1 MSKTN
6 FEFLDALG
14 QIARDKGISV
24 DTLLDAL
31 ANALVAAYKRRP
43 DAAEEAVV
51 TIDPDSGEIRVY
63 GQELNEDGEVVREW
77 DDTPDDFGRIAAQT
91 AKQVIL
97 QRIREVERDMKYEEY
112 AGREGDIVTGIVQQ
126 TDNRYTLLDLGKVE
140 ALLPQAEQVSYE
152 RYEHGARL
160 KAYIVEV
167 RKTTKG
173 PQIVVSRTHPGL
185 IKRLFELEVPEI
197 GSGVVEIKA
206 AAREPG
212 HRTKIAVWSND
223 PNVDPVGAC
232 VGARGSRVRMV
243 TNELR
248 GERVDVVP
256 FSDDPVELIQNALAP
271 ARVREVRL
279 DEETGT
285 ATVIVSDFQ
294 LSLAIGKEGQNARL
308 AARLTGWR
316 IDIKSETQLA
326 EEEAGYGDQEWAEG
340 EWVEDE
346 GGELVWKPAE
356 GGEAMSAEEWSHQAE
371 ETGDPAA
378 AAAPAAGRRSR
389 RRVRRRRRGGSRR
402 GGARRGHRSDGRSDG
417 RCDRRRP
424 RHSPGTDL
432 CRLPDGPAGR
442 RADPGRTERSGRA
455 DRRSL
460 RTGAWGLALLGIVG
474 LPGSCRAQAW
484 IRSGLRHGDRRC
496 GGRAL
501 SGRPGGGVGAGD
513 TRCARIR
520 GWATRWAR
528 RRTKDE
534 ENHLPKKI
542 RVYELAKELGLTN
555 KEGLELALSLGIGV
569 KSHSSSIEDAQAD
582 RVRRKADADG
592 LRRPVQPEEPAPAK
606 KAAKATKAAEAVPA
620 AARRRAGQRRP
631 SRRPRP
637 RRWPHRA
644 VPPPASP
651 RSRRR
656 RPARWRLRRRPHP
669 RRPVRPQRFRFARL
683 A

>member
-24 DTLLDAL
+24 ETLLDAL
-31 ANALVAAYKRRP
+31 ANALVAAYKRSP
-43 DAAEEAVV
+43 DSAEEAVV
-51 TIDPDSGEIRVY
+51 TIDPESGEIRVY
-63 GQELNEDGEVVREW
+63 GQELDDEGNVVREW

-97 QRIREVERDMKYEEY
+97 QRIREVERDLKYEEY

-173 PQIVVSRTHPGL
+173 PQIVVSRSHPGL

-197 GSGVVEIKA
+197 SSGAVEIKA

-223 PNVDPVGAC
+223 PNIDPVGAC

-256 FSDDPVELIQNALAP
+256 FSDDPVELIQSALAP

-279 DEETGT
+279 DDQTGT
-285 ATVIVSDFQ
+285 ATVVVSDYQ

-326 EEEAGYGDQEWAEG
+326 EEEAGYNGEEWAEG
-340 EWVEDE
+340 EWVENE
-346 GGELVWKPAE
+346 AGEMVWQPAE
-356 GGEAMSAEEWSHQAE
+356 GGEAVSASEWTQAATDE
-371 ETGDPAA
+371 VPADGASAADAPADGASAAEADAGDQAGDAEAGDAEAGNDEPAA
-378 AAAPAAGRRSR
+378 AAE
-389 RRVRRRRRGGSRR
+389 
-402 GGARRGHRSDGRSDG
+402 GGA
-417 RCDRRRP
+417 
-424 RHSPGTDL
+424 
-432 CRLPDGPAGR
+432 
-442 RADPGRTERSGRA
+442 
-455 DRRSL
+455 
-460 RTGAWGLALLGIVG
+460 
-474 LPGSCRAQAW
+474 
-484 IRSGLRHGDRRC
+484 
-496 GGRAL
+496 
-501 SGRPGGGVGAGD
+501 
-513 TRCARIR
+513 
-520 GWATRWAR
+520 
-528 RRTKDE
+528 
-534 ENHLPKKI
+534 
-542 RVYELAKELGLTN
+542 
-555 KEGLELALSLGIGV
+555 
-569 KSHSSSIEDAQAD
+569 
-582 RVRRKADADG
+582 
-592 LRRPVQPEEPAPAK
+592 
-606 KAAKATKAAEAVPA
+606 
-620 AARRRAGQRRP
+620 
-631 SRRPRP
+631 
-637 RRWPHRA
+637 
-644 VPPPASP
+644 
-651 RSRRR
+651 
-656 RPARWRLRRRPHP
+656 
-669 RRPVRPQRFRFARL
+669 
-683 A
+683 